1 MTRDVITVTPSS
13 SLKTAVTLFLAHGI
27 SGLPVVEG
35 GRLVGVLS
43 ESDIVAK
50 ETSGYS
56 NGDLSRAEAT
66 HLQRERAAGTVAE
79 AMTPDPVTAEPWT
92 PIWAAADL
100 MAVHDVNRLPV
111 VDPGGSLLGIV
122 TRADLVRAFARS
134 DRAIEREI
142 REHVLQSIDL
152 GPNALEIDPPPRP
165 RRSPDRLAGRDA
177 RSRRLTFPLPTAPPM
192 RSRGFPEHGPR
203 RASSRPPGPKLPP

>member
-1 MTRDVITVTPSS
+1 MRVEDVMTRDVITVTPSS
-13 SLKTAVTLFLAHGI
+13 PLKTAVTLFLAHGI

-43 ESDIVAK
+43 ESDIAAK

-56 NGDLSRAEAT
+56 DGDVSRAEAT
-66 HLQRERAAGTVAE
+66 HLRRERAAGTVAE
-79 AMTPDPVTAEPWT
+79 AMTPDPVTAEPWV

-100 MAVHDVNRLPV
+100 MAVHEVNRLPV
-111 VDPGGSLLGIV
+111 VDAGGSLVGIV

-142 REHVLQSIDL
+142 RERLLPSVDL
-152 GPNALEIDPPPRP
+152 SRNALDITVARGVVTIRGEIDSELTSTCLRETVHLVPGVVRVEWQVETP
-165 RRSPDRLAGRDA
+165 A
-177 RSRRLTFPLPTAPPM
+177 RV
-192 RSRGFPEHGPR
+192 G
-203 RASSRPPGPKLPP
+203 

>member
-1 MTRDVITVTPSS
+1 MRVEDAMTRDVISVTPSS

-152 GPNALEIDPPPRP
+152 GPNALEITVTRGVATIRGEID
-165 RRSPDRLAGRDA
+165 SELA
-177 RSRRLTFPLPTAPPM
+177 STCLHKTL
-192 RSRGFPEHGPR
+192 HLV
-203 RASSRPPGPKLPP
+203 PGVVRIDWQVEMPACVG